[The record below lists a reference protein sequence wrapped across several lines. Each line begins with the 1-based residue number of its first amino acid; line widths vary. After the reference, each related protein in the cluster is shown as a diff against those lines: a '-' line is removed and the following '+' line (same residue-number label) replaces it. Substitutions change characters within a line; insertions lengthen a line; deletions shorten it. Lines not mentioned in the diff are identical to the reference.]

1 MVRAA
6 DREDRSGIG
15 EMRVRQLPRAG
26 DGCSYSCVCPFGQ
39 RSSANCKRGEGS
51 EAARGEKKKKK
62 KKKKKKI
69 KGLDGRVE

>member
-26 DGCSYSCVCPFGQ
+26 DGRSYSCARLVRDRRLIAKEERDQ
-39 RSSANCKRGEGS
+39 KQGEG
-51 EAARGEKKKKK
+51 R
-62 KKKKKKI
+62 
-69 KGLDGRVE
+69 RRRRRR